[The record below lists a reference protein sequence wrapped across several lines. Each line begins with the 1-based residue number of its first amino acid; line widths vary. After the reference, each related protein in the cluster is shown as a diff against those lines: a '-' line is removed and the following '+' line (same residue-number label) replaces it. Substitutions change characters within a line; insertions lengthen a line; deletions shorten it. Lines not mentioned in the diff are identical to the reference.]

1 LLTVAEYAW
10 WIIGAILV
18 AGAALRVF
26 VVLLRR
32 VRRGSLG
39 KAQAAFMLLPTL
51 LLPVPY
57 VFVVGFLYG
66 LANALGPGHSV
77 WMGDA
82 GVALVVTVLALFG
95 GMGMLNVVFWIMLL
109 RGASTAAE

>member
-1 LLTVAEYAW
+1 VLAFAEYGW
-10 WIIGAILV
+10 WIVGAILV
-18 AGAALRVF
+18 VSAALWVF

-57 VFVVGFLYG
+57 VFVAGFLYG

-77 WMGDA
+77 WMGD
-82 GVALVVTVLALFG
+82 GGLVLVGTVLALIG
-95 GMGMLNVVFWIMLL
+95 GIGALNVVFWLMLL
-109 RGASTAAE
+109 RGTGTAAE

>member
-1 LLTVAEYAW
+1 VLNVIEYAW
-10 WIIGAILV
+10 WVIGAVAV
-18 AGAALRVF
+18 AGAALWVF
-26 VVLLRR
+26 VLLLRR
-32 VRRGSLG
+32 VRRGTLQKG
-39 KAQAAFMLLPTL
+39 QAALLLLPTL

-82 GVALVVTVLALFG
+82 GIVLIATVLGLFG
-95 GMGMLNVVFWIMLL
+95 GMGALNVVFWVMLL
-109 RGASTAAE
+109 RRTATAAE

>member
-1 LLTVAEYAW
+1 VLNFAEHAW

-18 AGAALRVF
+18 VGAALWVF

-32 VRRGSLG
+32 VRRGTLRKG
-39 KAQAAFMLLPTL
+39 QAALLLLPTL

-66 LANALGPGHSV
+66 LANALGPGPSV

-82 GVALVVTVLALFG
+82 GIVLIVTVLALFG
-95 GMGMLNVVFWIMLL
+95 GMGALNVAFWATLL
-109 RGASTAAE
+109 RIRAAE